1 MVDPGVILKRAEQI
15 EKHLD
20 RIRPFTSLSYDAFL
34 KDSIIQDVVE
44 YNLFQVVNH
53 LIDIFQHIVVDEEY
67 GFPETAYEAF
77 LKDSIIQD
85 VVEYNLF
92 QVVNHLIDIF
102 QHVVVDEQYGFP
114 ETAYEAAQILLT
126 KGILREAEAEKFK
139 QMVGFRNVVGH
150 DYISINKEAV
160 YQILTHGEK
169 DIRALL
175 TRIVSRFL

>member
-34 KDSIIQDVVE
+34 KDS
-44 YNLFQVVNH
+44 
-53 LIDIFQHIVVDEEY
+53 
-67 GFPETAYEAF
+67 T
-77 LKDSIIQD
+77 IQD

-102 QHVVVDEQYGFP
+102 QHVVVDEEYGFP
-114 ETAYEAAQILLT
+114 ETAYEAAQILLK
-126 KGILREAEAEKFK
+126 KGILGQEEAEIFK

-150 DYISINKEAV
+150 DYININKEVV
-160 YQILTHGEK
+160 YQILTHGDK

>member
-1 MVDPGVILKRAEQI
+1 MVDPGVILKRTEQI

-20 RIRPFTSLSYDAFL
+20 RIRPFMSLS
-34 KDSIIQDVVE
+34 
-44 YNLFQVVNH
+44 
-53 LIDIFQHIVVDEEY
+53 
-67 GFPETAYEAF
+67 YEAF

-102 QHVVVDEQYGFP
+102 QHVVVDEGYGFP

-126 KGILREAEAEKFK
+126 KGILGQAEAENFK

-150 DYISINKEAV
+150 DYISMNKEVV
-160 YQILTHGEK
+160 YQILTNGEK

-175 TRIVSRFL
+175 TQITSKFL

>member
-34 KDSIIQDVVE
+34 KDEMIQDVVE
-44 YNLFQVVNH
+44 YNLFQIVNH

-67 GFPETAYEAF
+67 GFPETAYEA
-77 LKDSIIQD
+77 
-85 VVEYNLF
+85 
-92 QVVNHLIDIF
+92 
-102 QHVVVDEQYGFP
+102 
-114 ETAYEAAQILLT
+114 AQILLT
-126 KGILREAEAEKFK
+126 KGILGGQDMEIFK

-150 DYISINKEAV
+150 DYININKDAV

-169 DIRALL
+169 DIRTLL
-175 TRIVSRFL
+175 TRVVSKFL